1 MSSIGNGRPALTR
14 SMGFTLVE
22 LLVVIGIIALLISIL
37 LPALNRAREQ
47 ASNTKCLANL
57 RSIGQATHAYVSQN
71 KGYLPPRMR
80 GTSVTAPAYYGPHLT
95 YFPLDGRAYGG
106 SEEETCGPAYLMER
120 KYLPS
125 RQVMFCPTA
134 AHPNHT
140 AEAQLAGAL
149 GATWPR
155 GAAVSLN
162 PDNTNT
168 RMGYMW
174 MPHWVNARTGPV
186 LPGTTIGL
194 RTSYR
199 KLEDLPRKNALCM
212 DLLFNVE
219 TIAHMNKGV
228 PTWNMLFRDGSAK
241 PVSTKVVLEVMR
253 ANPPSNIGASN
264 PWNDTPAANS
274 SFDDARDILETVAEG
289 QDPRA
294 KPLTGRVKHPLTTNY

>member
-1 MSSIGNGRPALTR
+1 MSSRGNGCPATTR
-14 SMGFTLVE
+14 SSGFTLVE

-47 ASNTKCLANL
+47 AANTKCLANL
-57 RSIGQATHAYVSQN
+57 RSIGQATYAYVSQN

-80 GTSVTAPAYYGPHLT
+80 GTSRTDPAYYGPHLS

-106 SEEETCGPAYLMER
+106 AEEETCGPAYMMER

-125 RQVMFCPTA
+125 RQVMFCPVA

-140 AEAQLAGAL
+140 AEYQLAGGLA
-149 GATWPR
+149 ATWPR
-155 GAAVSLN
+155 GAAASLN

-174 MPHWVNARTGPV
+174 MPHWVNAKIGPT
-186 LPGTTIGL
+186 LPGQTIGL

-199 KLEDLPRKNALCM
+199 KLEDLPRRNALAM

-219 TIAHMNKGV
+219 TVAHVVKGV
-228 PTWNMLFRDGSAK
+228 PSWNLLFRDGSVRT
-241 PVSTKVVLEVMR
+241 VSTKVVFEVMR
-253 ANPPSNIGASN
+253 PNPPSNINVSN
-264 PWNDTPAANS
+264 PWNDTPAAVS